1 MIELNKV
8 YKSFEDKEALKNID
22 LQFCEGRIYG
32 LVGTNGS
39 GKSTMLRL
47 ISGVYKEDG
56 GSCKLDNEEVFGNNL
71 AKEKVFFISDDL
83 YFMPQA
89 TLESMAK
96 VYRAAYPNW
105 SEERYKKLCTLFPIG
120 QKKKLSTFSKGM
132 RRQAAFILALSTCPK
147 YLLLDEAF
155 DGIDPVIRH
164 AVREL
169 ISDIIA
175 EDSICCIISSHNLR
189 ELEDFCDE
197 ICLIHDGELKLT
209 GETFR
214 LSSSYCKVQMAL
226 SEIPEEFNLNGI
238 EILSKKVTGSL
249 VTLILK
255 ANEDEA
261 LREVEKLEPIFSEA
275 IPLTLE
281 ELFIYEMEA
290 VGYDYS
296 NIIF

>member
-1 MIELNKV
+1 MIELSNV
-8 YKSFEDKEALKNID
+8 NKSFQDKDALKNIN
-22 LQFCEGRIYG
+22 LTFESGKIYG

-39 GKSTMLRL
+39 GKSTMLRI
-47 ISGVYKEDG
+47 ISGVYKCDS
-56 GSCKLDNEEVFGNNL
+56 GSCLLDGEDNFDNNN

-83 YFMPQA
+83 YFAPQA
-89 TLESMAK
+89 TLKSMANFYK
-96 VYRAAYPNW
+96 SAYKTW
-105 SEERYKKLCTLFPIG
+105 SDERYKKLCSYFPIG
-120 QKKKLSTFSKGM
+120 DSKKLSTFSKGM

-164 AVREL
+164 GVRQL

-175 EDSICCIISSHNLR
+175 EDNICCIISSHNLR

-197 ICLIHDGELKLT
+197 ICLLHNGRIQLT
-209 GETFR
+209 GHLDS

-226 SEIPEEFNLNGI
+226 RNTPAEINIPGI
-238 EILSKKVTGSL
+238 KILSKRTTGSII
-249 VTLILK
+249 TLIMNV
-255 ANEDEA
+255 NEEQGLEA
-261 LREVEKLEPIFSEA
+261 VSHLDPVFSEA

-290 VGYDYS
+290 IGYDYS